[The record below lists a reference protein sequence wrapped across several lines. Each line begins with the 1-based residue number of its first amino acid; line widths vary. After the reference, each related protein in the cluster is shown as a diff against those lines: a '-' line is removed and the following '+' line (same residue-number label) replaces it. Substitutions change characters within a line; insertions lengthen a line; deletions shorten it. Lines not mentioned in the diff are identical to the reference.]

1 MRMAAT
7 RGAGV
12 KRRNKTTLDC
22 VPFLLRESWQLVF
35 LKKCLS
41 ERLVSGILRLLG

>member
-22 VPFLLRESWQLVF
+22 VPFLLRESWQLLVVF
-35 LKKCLS
+35 LKNVFQS
-41 ERLVSGILRLLG
+41 VW